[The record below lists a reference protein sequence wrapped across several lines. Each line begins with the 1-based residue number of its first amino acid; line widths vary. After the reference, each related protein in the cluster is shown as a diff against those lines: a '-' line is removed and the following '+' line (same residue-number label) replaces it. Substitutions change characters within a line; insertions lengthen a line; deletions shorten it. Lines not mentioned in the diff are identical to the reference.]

1 MPQLQ
6 NPVNIKDEIL
16 KIFFLSRPLSQPK
29 VLFVSEV
36 QATCEGCVQRG
47 ALIMDAQDASPPR
60 AKQRR

>member
-16 KIFFLSRPLSQPK
+16 KIFFLSPPSSRPK

-36 QATCEGCVQRG
+36 QTTCEGCVQRG
-47 ALIMDAQDASPPR
+47 ALIMDAQDATE
-60 AKQRR
+60 